1 MSDASGTSARE
12 QALERVKA
20 KRAFMG
26 GLAAYVIVNVF
37 LWILWA
43 ITKGDGGGGSPPWPI
58 WVTVGWG
65 IGMAFGAWNV
75 YGRKPISE
83 ADIDREMRR
92 GT

>member
-1 MSDASGTSARE
+1 MTDSNGNARDA
-12 QALERVKA
+12 ALDRLKA
-20 KRAFMG
+20 KRAFTA
-26 GLAAYVIVNVF
+26 GLVSYVIVNAF

-43 ITKGDGGGGSPPWPI
+43 ITGADGSPPWPI

-75 YGRKPISE
+75 YGRRPITD

-92 GT
+92 GQ